1 MDSQHSWCISFT
13 ALIYLALLL
22 QPATGKCVGKWAIH
36 SCFGGNGKRSD
47 PSIAQTIDTQ
57 KQSNLL
63 RQLLLRERFPPSVG
77 LDMNEEQD
85 RDESDLN
92 SFQDDLPQRPSA
104 ERQSDIDRLNIMLR
118 TLMLQRKLRLAAERL
133 A

>member
-47 PSIAQTIDTQ
+47 PNIAQTIDTR

-63 RQLLLRERFPPSVG
+63 RQLLLRERFPSSVG
-77 LDMNEEQD
+77 LDMNEEQNGD
-85 RDESDLN
+85 DLD
-92 SFQDDLPQRPSA
+92 SFQGGIPQRSLA
-104 ERQSDIDRLNIMLR
+104 ERQNDIDRLNIMLR
-118 TLMLQRKLRLAAERL
+118 TLMLQRKLRLAAEGL